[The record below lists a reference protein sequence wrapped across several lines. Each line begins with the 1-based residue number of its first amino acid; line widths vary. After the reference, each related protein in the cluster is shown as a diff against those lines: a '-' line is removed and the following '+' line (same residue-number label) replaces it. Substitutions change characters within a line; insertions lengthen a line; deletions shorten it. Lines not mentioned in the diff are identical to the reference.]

1 MEGGDL
7 ASVHSEEESAFIS
20 RLLPNRTCWIG
31 ANNVNYEEK
40 WCWSDGSTRKN
51 HSQAKRLSSEGGI
64 GAVGIDFQGNWHRIS
79 TSSKEKHCFV
89 CKLGKETNKEHHDG
103 LEEQQD
109 NNKGHISH
117 SMWDFLWA
125 IPVLCLF
132 LLALGGAF
140 YAKKALQKRREREQ
154 MRMEL
159 SSISPTCCVD
169 DD

>member
-1 MEGGDL
+1 MT
-7 ASVHSEEESAFIS
+7 S
-20 RLLPNRTCWIG
+20 R
-31 ANNVNYEEK
+31 
-40 WCWSDGSTRKN
+40 
-51 HSQAKRLSSEGGI
+51 GI
-64 GAVGIDFQGNWHRIS
+64 GIGSLPGG
-79 TSSKEKHCFV
+79 KEKHCFV

-125 IPVLCLF
+125 IPVLCVF